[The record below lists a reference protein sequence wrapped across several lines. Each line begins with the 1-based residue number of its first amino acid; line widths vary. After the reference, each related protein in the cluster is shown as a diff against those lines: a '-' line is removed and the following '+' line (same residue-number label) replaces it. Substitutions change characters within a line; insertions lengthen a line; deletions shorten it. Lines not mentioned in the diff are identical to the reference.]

1 MLKRI
6 KTALIGYGKAAF
18 MHAEALKNIPELDFV
33 AVQGRNLSKATAF
46 AARYQVKGY
55 DQLGEMINKEKI
67 EVVIICTPHPDHRA
81 AAVEA
86 MEAGA
91 HVLVEKPLASSL
103 EDSDAMIATA
113 ERTKKKLG
121 VVSQRRFFPSAIRVK
136 DAIDQGKIGRPMLG
150 SVVMLGWRDQKYYEG
165 DEWRGTWEGEGG
177 GVLVNQAP
185 HQLDLLQWYMGDEID
200 ELYGVW
206 KNINH
211 PYIEV
216 DDTAL
221 AILKFKNGAI
231 GNILVSNSQKPGIY
245 GKVHI
250 HGSNGASIGV
260 ETDRG
265 AMFIAGVSSIVKP
278 PTNDI
283 WTIPGEEKNLA
294 IWEEEDAKFFKT
306 IDAIEYYIRMQD
318 RDFILAVINN
328 TEPLISAR
336 EGRKTVEIF
345 TAIYQSTTAGKPV
358 RWPLNAERLTLEC

>member
-1 MLKRI
+1 MQI

-18 MHAEALKNIPELDFV
+18 MHAEAIRNIHEAEFV
-33 AVQGRNLSKATAF
+33 AVCGRNLEKATAF
-46 AARYQVKGY
+46 ASKYGVKAY
-55 DQLGEMINKEKI
+55 DNLSEMIGREKI
-67 EVVIICTPHPDHRA
+67 QVVIICTPHPDHRA
-81 AAVEA
+81 GTIEA

-103 EDSDAMIATA
+103 EDCDAMIEAAT
-113 ERTKKKLG
+113 RTNKKLG
-121 VVSQRRFFPSAIRVK
+121 VVSQRRFFPSAIRIK
-136 DAIDQGKIGRPMLG
+136 NAIDEGKIGQPMLG

-165 DEWRGTWEGEGG
+165 DAWRGTWQGEGG

-185 HQLDLLQWYMGDEID
+185 HQLDLLQWYMGDEIE
-200 ELYGVW
+200 ELYGTW

-221 AILKFKNGAI
+221 AILKFRNGAVA
-231 GNILVSNSQKPGIY
+231 NILVSNSQKPGIY

-250 HGSNGASIGV
+250 HGSNGASVGV
-260 ETDRG
+260 ETDHG
-265 AMFIAGVSSIVKP
+265 AMFIAGVSSIVQP

-283 WTIPGEEKNLA
+283 WTVPGEEGNLA
-294 IWEEEDAKFFKT
+294 NWEKSDAEFFKT

-318 RDFILAVINN
+318 RDFILAVI
-328 TEPLISAR
+328 EDRQPLITAT

-345 TAIYQSTTAGKPV
+345 TAIYRSTRDGKPV
-358 RWPLNAERLTLEC
+358 KWPVEASEQ

>member
-1 MLKRI
+1 MSTPIRV
-6 KTALIGYGKAAF
+6 AVIGYGKAAL
-18 MHAEALKNIPELDFV
+18 MHAQALKNIPEVNFV
-33 AVQGRNLSKATAF
+33 AVQGRNLSKATSF
-46 AARYQVKGY
+46 AAKYDAKGY
-55 DQLGEMINKEKI
+55 DRLDEMIDREKI
-67 EVVIICTPHPDHRA
+67 EAVVICTPHPDHRA
-81 AAVEA
+81 VAVEA

-103 EDSDAMIATA
+103 ADCDAMIQTS
-113 ERTKKKLG
+113 ERTGKKLG
-121 VVSQRRFFPSAIRVK
+121 VVSQRRFFPSSMRIK
-136 DAIDQGKIGRPMLG
+136 KAIDDGKIGTPMIG
-150 SVVMLGWRDQKYYEG
+150 SVVMLGWRDQDYYKG
-165 DEWRGTWEGEGG
+165 DAWRGTWEGEGG

-185 HQLDLLQWYMGDEID
+185 HQLDLLQWYMGDEME

-221 AILKFKNGAI
+221 AIIKFRNGAV
-231 GNILVSNSQKPGIY
+231 GNIFVSNSQKPGIY

-265 AMFIAGVSSIVKP
+265 AMFIAGLSSISHP
-278 PTNDI
+278 STNDI
-283 WTIPGEEKNLA
+283 WTIPGEEKKLA

-306 IDAIEYYIRMQD
+306 IDAIEYYIRMQN
-318 RDFILAVINN
+318 RDFILAILNN
-328 TEPLISAR
+328 TEPLIPAR

-345 TAIYQSTTAGKPV
+345 TAIYRSTQEGKPIK
-358 RWPLNAERLTLEC
+358 WPILAEG

>member
-1 MLKRI
+1 MSARI
-6 KTALIGYGKAAF
+6 KTALIGYEKAAF
-18 MHAEALKNIPELDFV
+18 MHAEALKNIPEVEFA
-33 AVQGRNLSKATAF
+33 AVQGRSLSKAKTF
-46 AARYQVKGY
+46 ADKYGIKAY
-55 DQLGEMINKEKI
+55 DQLSEMISKEKI
-67 EVVIICTPHPDHRA
+67 EAVIICTIHPDHRIA
-81 AAVEA
+81 SIGA

-91 HVLVEKPLASSL
+91 HVLVEKPLAASL
-103 EDSDAMIATA
+103 ADCDAMIGVA
-113 ERTKKKLG
+113 EKTNRKLG
-121 VVSQRRFFPSAIRVK
+121 VVSQRRFFPSAMRVK
-136 DAIDQGKIGRPMLG
+136 KAIDDGRIGRPMLG

-165 DEWRGTWEGEGG
+165 DAWRGTWDGEGG

-185 HQLDLLQWYMGDEID
+185 HQLDLFQWYMGDDID
-200 ELYGVW
+200 ELYRIW

-221 AILKFKNGAI
+221 AIVKFKNGAI

-260 ETDRG
+260 ETDHG
-265 AMFIAGVSSIVKP
+265 AMFIAGVSSIVRA

-283 WTIPGEEKNLA
+283 WTIPGEEKNLGR
-294 IWEEEDAKFFKT
+294 WEEEDAAFFKAV
-306 IDAIEYYIRMQD
+306 DPIEYYIRMQD
-318 RDFILAVINN
+318 RDFILAVLNN

-345 TAIYQSTTAGKPV
+345 TAIYRSTRDQKPV
-358 RWPLNAERLTLEC
+358 KWPINQE

>member
-1 MLKRI
+1 
-6 KTALIGYGKAAF
+6 
-18 MHAEALKNIPELDFV
+18 MHAEALKNIPEIEFV
-33 AVQGRNLSKATAF
+33 GVQGRTLSKAVAF
-46 AARYQVKGY
+46 GANYNLRGY
-55 DQLGEMINKEKI
+55 DRLDEMIEKEKI
-67 EVVIICTPHPDHRA
+67 DVVIICTPHPEHRS
-81 AAVEA
+81 AAVQA
-86 MEAGA
+86 MEAGV

-103 EDSDAMIATA
+103 ADCDAMIAA
-113 ERTKKKLG
+113 SERTGKKLG
-121 VVSQRRFFPSAIRVK
+121 VVSQRRFFPSAMRIK
-136 DAIDQGKIGRPMLG
+136 NAILEGKIGTPMLG

-165 DEWRGTWEGEGG
+165 DAWRGTWDGEGG

-185 HQLDLLQWYMGDEID
+185 HQLDLLQWYMGDEIE

-221 AILKFKNGAI
+221 AILKFRNGAVA
-231 GNILVSNSQKPGIY
+231 NILVSNSQKPGIY

-250 HGSNGASIGV
+250 HGSNGSSIGV

-265 AMFIAGVSSIVKP
+265 AMFIAGVSTIVKP

-283 WTIPGEEKNLA
+283 WTVPGEENKLA
-294 IWEEEDAKFFKT
+294 SWEQEDAEFFKT

-318 RDFILAVINN
+318 RDFIMAVLND
-328 TEPLISAR
+328 TEPLITAR

-345 TAIYQSTTAGKPV
+345 SAIYTSTRENKPV
-358 RWPLNAERLTLEC
+358 RWPIVS

>member
-1 MLKRI
+1 MSTRI

-18 MHAEALKNIPELDFV
+18 MHAEALKNIPEAEFV
-33 AVQGRNLSKATAF
+33 AVQGRNLEKAGTF
-46 AARYQVKGY
+46 AAKYQVKGY
-55 DQLGEMINKEKI
+55 DHLAEMIEKEKVEAI
-67 EVVIICTPHPDHRA
+67 IICTPHPDHRS

-103 EDSDAMIATA
+103 EDCDAMIRSA
-113 ERTKKKLG
+113 KSNNKKLG
-121 VVSQRRFFPSAIRVK
+121 VVSQRRFFPSALRMK
-136 DAIDQGKIGRPMLG
+136 KAIDEGKIGRPMIG

-165 DEWRGTWEGEGG
+165 DAWRGTWDGEGG

-185 HQLDLLQWYMGDEID
+185 HQLDLLQWYMNDEIE

-206 KNINH
+206 KNVNH

-221 AILKFKNGAI
+221 AILKFRNGGI

-250 HGSNGASIGV
+250 HGSNGSSVGV
-260 ETDRG
+260 ETDHG
-265 AMFIAGVSSIVKP
+265 AMFIAGVSTIAEP
-278 PTNDI
+278 PLNDI
-283 WTIPGEEKNLA
+283 WTIPGEENNLKL
-294 IWEEEDAKFFKT
+294 WEEEDGRFFKT

-318 RDFILAVINN
+318 RDFILAVQNN
-328 TEPLISAR
+328 TEPLIPAS

-345 TAIYQSTTAGKPV
+345 TAIYKSSSEGIPV
-358 RWPLNAERLTLEC
+358 RWPISS